1 MRERKRRVQDAGQ
14 QRAIELKPEP
24 RADPSDSREEL
35 RAALQHQAAGRLDDA
50 AVEYQRILDRDPQHP
65 EATLLLGIAARESGL
80 IAPAIEVLSA
90 AVRLQP
96 QAAHVHWNLGLA
108 LRKAGDLS
116 AAERCFRKAL
126 ELRETFRDAQLS
138 LGDVLVEQERWAE
151 ARTVFEPLTELHP
164 DWLLAHARLGDLL
177 VRRGEAAHAVASYE
191 RALALAASDAVAQA
205 ALLANLGLA
214 LQRAHR
220 LDDAIAVLRR
230 AALLTPDSA
239 EVYRNLGEAYA
250 RKGNRPEAI
259 RAYAKSLQSN
269 ADDASVHNNLA
280 NTLIAAGRRA
290 EAMEHYRKALALKPN
305 DPGILR
311 NLGNALVSAN
321 ELEEAG
327 RHYARGL
334 ELAPGSAELLNSY
347 ASLLL
352 RQNHPDAAEA
362 LYRRS
367 VELDPSSPEVHSNL
381 GTLEMRRGRPA
392 AAVPHYEHALRLK
405 PDSAGAHYNLSLCL
419 LMQGEYPR
427 GWHEH
432 EWRWGF
438 RELGMRQRHFSQPLW
453 HGEPL
458 HGARILLEAEQGFG
472 DTLQFVRYV
481 PLVAARGGE
490 VILQVQPALRRLME
504 NLPGVS
510 QLFAVG
516 DTLPDFAWQCPLMSL
531 PRAFATTVHT
541 IPRSVP
547 YLSAAAADRARMQ
560 GLWPRR
566 DDQQQLLRV
575 GITWAGNPRTRT
587 DLTRSMPL
595 QTLLDGIRHSVG
607 PREVELFS
615 LQQGVAADQIH
626 QLPEGW
632 SIHDACRSCA
642 DFAETAALIETLD
655 LVIAVD
661 TAVAH
666 LAGALGK
673 PVWVLVAYA
682 SDWRWMMDREDSPW
696 YPTARIFR
704 QAALNDWPGVAE
716 RVGEALM
723 QRCERA

>member
-1 MRERKRRVQDAGQ
+1 VQDAEQ
-14 QRAIELKPEP
+14 ERAIELKSQ
-24 RADPSDSREEL
+24 RRTDPADSRAEL
-35 RAALQHQAAGRLDDA
+35 RAALEHQAAGRFGEA
-50 AVEYQRILDRDPQHP
+50 ALEYQRILDRDPHHP
-65 EATLLLGIAARESGL
+65 DATLLLGIAARESGL
-80 IAPAIEVLSA
+80 IPQAIEVLTA

-96 QAAHVHWNLGLA
+96 RAAHVHWNLGLA
-108 LRKAGDLS
+108 LRTAGDLP
-116 AAERCFRKAL
+116 AAEACFRRAL
-126 ELRETFRDAQLS
+126 ELRETFRDAHLS
-138 LGDVLVEQERWAE
+138 LGDMLVEQEQWAE
-151 ARTVFEPLTELHP
+151 ARRVFGRLTELHP
-164 DWLLAHARLGDLL
+164 GWLLAHARLGDLL
-177 VRRGEAAHAVASYE
+177 VRRGDPAGAIMSYE
-191 RALALAASDAVAQA
+191 RALALASSDAAPQA
-205 ALLANLGLA
+205 AILSNLGLA
-214 LQRAHR
+214 LQRADR
-220 LDDAIAVLRR
+220 LDDSIAVLRR
-230 AALLTPDSA
+230 AALLTPESA
-239 EVYRNLGEAYA
+239 EIFRNLGEAYA

-259 RAYAKSLQSN
+259 RAYAKSLQCN

-280 NTLIAAGRRA
+280 NTLIASGRRA
-290 EAMEHYRKALALKPN
+290 EAIEFYRKALALKP
-305 DPGILR
+305 DDAGILR
-311 NLGNALVSAN
+311 NLGNALVAAN
-321 ELEEAG
+321 ELEEAE
-327 RHYARGL
+327 RYYIRGL
-334 ELAPGSAELLNSY
+334 ERAPDSAELLNSY

-352 RQNHPDAAEA
+352 RQGRPDAAEA

-367 VELDPSSPEVHSNL
+367 VALDPLSPEVHSNL

-419 LMQGEYPR
+419 LMQGDYPR

-438 RELGMRQRHFSQPLW
+438 RDLGMRQRHFSQPLW
-453 HGEPL
+453 RGEPL

-510 QLFAVG
+510 QLLAVG
-516 DTLPDFAWQCPLMSL
+516 DPLPSFAWQCPLMSL
-531 PRAFATTVHT
+531 PRAFATTVET
-541 IPRSVP
+541 IPNSP
-547 YLSAAAADRARMQ
+547 AYLSAPAADRSRMQ
-560 GLWPRR
+560 AKWARQGKPGKP
-566 DDQQQLLRV
+566 LRV
-575 GITWAGNPRTRT
+575 GLTWAGNPRTRT

-595 QTLLDGIRHSVG
+595 QTLIDGLRQSLG
-607 PREVELFS
+607 PRDVELFS
-615 LQQGVAADQIH
+615 LQQGVAADQIS

-642 DFAETAALIETLD
+642 DFAETAALVETLN

-673 PVWVLVAYA
+673 TVWVLVAYA
-682 SDWRWMMDREDSPW
+682 SDWRWMMEREDSPW

-704 QAALNDWPGVAE
+704 QTAMGDWPGVAE
-716 RVGEALM
+716 RVGQELK
-723 QRCERA
+723 QLLRAHQDGCRAS